1 MVRAGSSTRIR
12 ESTVEQRVLRSI
24 RRRSGVVILRS
35 DLTKLG
41 GTSQLTRVLAKLV
54 TALTLIRVGHGIY
67 CKTRINRFTGR
78 LAPAATF
85 EAIVSEVFERL
96 GIDIGPGKL
105 FREYN
110 AGKSTQIP
118 MQMTITTG
126 ARRVTR
132 CIKLGTRTVA
142 YETMSGRVKK

>member
-24 RRRSGVVILRS
+24 RRRPGAVVLRS
-35 DLTKLG
+35 DLRRLG
-41 GTSQLTRVLAKLV
+41 GKSQLTRVLAKLV
-54 TALTLIRVGHGIY
+54 TSRKLIRVGHGIY
-67 CKTRINRFTGR
+67 CKTRKNRFTGR

-96 GIDIGPGKL
+96 EIDIGPGKL

-118 MQMTITTG
+118 MQTTITTG
-126 ARRVTR
+126 ARRIR
-132 CIKLGTRTVA
+132 RRLQIGTRTVA
-142 YETMSGRVKK
+142 YEGVSGRARK